1 MTHKIRLTEQG
12 RKALHTGCHAAGYA
26 APLRQ
31 CFTHQTGRYGQD
43 QPDNGNKEEDAFPRG
58 KAQDLAADDG
68 SQNRCNPIDQH
79 EHGKE
84 PRQGAALADV
94 AGNGPGQ
101 DDTGTTG
108 TALDEPEDEEDLN
121 GRRPNTAH
129 RRQGKDRH
137 ADHQGQAAPLIITD
151 RADGD
156 LPQRHAGHRGRQSQL
171 DDRRRHAKGRH
182 HRRQGWQIHIRR
194 QRCNSCQ
201 HP

>member
-1 MTHKIRLTEQG
+1 MPHKIRLTEQG

-31 CFTHQTGRYGQD
+31 GFTHQTGRYGQD

-84 PRQGAALADV
+84 PRQGAALADI

-101 DDTGTTG
+101 DDTGAAG
-108 TALDEPEDEEDLN
+108 TALDEAE
-121 GRRPNTAH
+121 
-129 RRQGKDRH
+129 QKKDGNR
-137 ADHQGQAAPLIITD
+137 
-151 RADGD
+151 
-156 LPQRHAGHRGRQSQL
+156 
-171 DDRRRHAKGRH
+171 
-182 HRRQGWQIHIRR
+182 
-194 QRCNSCQ
+194 
-201 HP
+201 